1 MQLPRAVRPVPPS
14 RRAPVFLAAAG
25 AALLSL
31 VAGCTSPDSEPAAT
45 PPSVSAAGT
54 LPSAHVHGVAFAPE
68 DGAVLMATHEG
79 LVRVGDGGELTPVGP
94 AIDLMG
100 FAVDGDRYLASGHP
114 GPRVDLPQPVGLI
127 ESTDGGQ
134 TWTALS
140 RQGQSDFHALTA
152 SAAGI
157 LGYDGTLLRSLD
169 GRTWEQLDIPAEPAT
184 LAAAPDGSAVLAT
197 TRQGLLRSTD
207 AGTSWSAANGAP
219 LLQVVDWAD
228 DGTAVVGVDPAGTV
242 WTSTDA
248 ADTWQEGAQ
257 LSSALDAV
265 AVATPEGGALRVAV
279 VTADALLES
288 SDGGQTFAVVLSR

>member
-1 MQLPRAVRPVPPS
+1 
-14 RRAPVFLAAAG
+14 VFLAAAG

-31 VAGCTSPDSEPAAT
+31 VAGCTSPDPEPAAT
-45 PPSVSAAGT
+45 PPSASAAGT

-94 AIDLMG
+94 VIDLMG

-127 ESTDGGQ
+127 ESTDG
-134 TWTALS
+134 
-140 RQGQSDFHALTA
+140 
-152 SAAGI
+152 AAGI

-219 LLQVVDWAD
+219 LLQAVDRAD
-228 DGTAVVGVDPAGTV
+228 DGTAVVGVDPAGPV

-265 AVATPEGGALRVAV
+265 AVATPDGGALRVAV